1 MKTGIKTIKVEDT
14 SIIGRAIIISVLIPL
29 VYLFLFINFKLNY
42 LFLIVVFLISLI
54 VGILFLA
61 IYLKRKENFYEII
74 ADSNSIVI
82 RNSMHLNWLEVEK
95 IETFSES
102 GMSFSKNRKYLKI
115 ILKDDSQIVLNA
127 SNYDIWYKDLKKELE
142 LLKETNN
149 LDL

>member
-1 MKTGIKTIKVEDT
+1 
-14 SIIGRAIIISVLIPL
+14 
-29 VYLFLFINFKLNY
+29 
-42 LFLIVVFLISLI
+42 LIVVFLISLI

-115 ILKDDSQIVLNA
+115 VLKDDSQIVLNA

-149 LDL
+149 LEL

>member
-1 MKTGIKTIKVEDT
+1 MKKGIKTIKVKDT
-14 SIIGRAIIISVLIPL
+14 SIIGRAIIISALIPL

-42 LFLIVVFLISLI
+42 LFLIVVFLISLV

-115 ILKDDSQIVLNA
+115 VLKDDSQIVLNA
-127 SNYDIWYKDLKKELE
+127 SKYDIWYKDLKKELE

-149 LDL
+149 LEL

>member
-1 MKTGIKTIKVEDT
+1 MKTGIKTIKVKDT

-42 LFLIVVFLISLI
+42 LFLIVVFLISLV

-149 LDL
+149 LEL